1 MIWGLLCFQSPGW
14 STQLPVTFALCGCL
28 GSFPPPNFSL
38 PHWLQSKILKICSS
52 WKCSLLLRAVSAGRD
67 FQGRSRGVWEGRKT
81 ENQDVVWAGAVLRRE
96 LAKFVFVEIKLASL
110 EEKPGRVGSV
120 LEWTAS
126 LSDLTSVVL
135 TLCSVQDSPSELA
148 PVTGKT
154 KSCGQVSNAVLEGS
168 A

>member
-1 MIWGLLCFQSPGW
+1 M
-14 STQLPVTFALCGCL
+14 
-28 GSFPPPNFSL
+28 
-38 PHWLQSKILKICSS
+38 
-52 WKCSLLLRAVSAGRD
+52 
-67 FQGRSRGVWEGRKT
+67 
-81 ENQDVVWAGAVLRRE
+81 VWAGAVLRRE